1 MATNKVVMDTP
12 EGEQT
17 LIDLT
22 NDSVTPE
29 TLAEGTTA
37 HDASGQQVTGTM
49 PTSVVLYTKQTLTEE
64 QKAQAR
70 ANIGASAVKVN
81 LDNGVLSIE

>member
-1 MATNKVVMDTP
+1 MATDIVFLGRAGTEELVAMVKN
-12 EGEQT
+12 
-17 LIDLT
+17 LISET
-22 NDSVTPE
+22 NDKV
-29 TLAEGTTA
+29 
-37 HDASGQQVTGTM
+37 DN
-49 PTSVVLYTKQTLTEE
+49 VVLYTAQSLTEE